1 MTWSVFAMI
10 HSIVLIPEDF
20 SLVLGLS
27 FLSSHFSRP
36 VSILYIFYKCLDL
49 VLVLLYFTPSLLGS
63 FSLAQEPLSLWSFHS
78 FLWHYRNSRD
88 LDFIFGC
95 FSYLHYIVL
104 LPTYLCLISYFS
116 CKWKEV
122 WFLQWINRD
131 CHLEKDSRTLIWS
144 FRRLVSD
151 AHKRRNAARGF
162 SRTEMKQ
169 QLI

>member
-10 HSIVLIPEDF
+10 HSIVLILGDF

-49 VLVLLYFTPSLLGS
+49 VLVLLYFTSRNPLQSSPFPLPLPFRFSLFSLS
-63 FSLAQEPLSLWSFHS
+63 FSLISVLLSLGPFLS

-95 FSYLHYIVL
+95 FSYLHYIVI
-104 LPTYLCLISYFS
+104 LPTYLCSDIVFQ
-116 CKWKEV
+116 V
-122 WFLQWINRD
+122 IM
-131 CHLEKDSRTLIWS
+131 
-144 FRRLVSD
+144 RR
-151 AHKRRNAARGF
+151 
-162 SRTEMKQ
+162 E
-169 QLI
+169 II